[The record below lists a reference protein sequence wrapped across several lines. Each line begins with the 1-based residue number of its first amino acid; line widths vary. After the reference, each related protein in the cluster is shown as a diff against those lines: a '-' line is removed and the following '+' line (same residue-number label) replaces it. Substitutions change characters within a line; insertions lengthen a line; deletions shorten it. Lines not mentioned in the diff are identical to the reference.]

1 LSTLL
6 APESVFEFLVDSMAA
21 EGFTKGLHYS
31 LFIMQLTLGT
41 DIGGTNTCTGVVDAS
56 GKVIKKANFPTGDY
70 VAAEDYADALAR
82 CVRELMDAVEADASD
97 AIEWVGLGIGAPNGN
112 QLSGCIEHAPNLN
125 FKGIVPLADLLKARL
140 DLPVIKLTNDANAAA
155 VGEKLYGAAK
165 DFDNFIMVTLGTGL
179 GSGVFVNGEL
189 VCGESGFAGELGHMT
204 AIPNGRYCGF
214 GRRGSLEN
222 YCSATGIRRT
232 FFDMLAQRGGSTAL
246 DHLPIAEVTSKHIAE
261 AAEAGDAIC
270 QETMEYTGRLL
281 GEALASTALVTAPGA
296 FFFFGG
302 PVQPGGVL
310 MTTTRAS
317 FEEYLIPTYKNKIQ
331 LIESE
336 LPSGDAAILGASA
349 LAQLA

>member
-1 LSTLL
+1 
-6 APESVFEFLVDSMAA
+6 
-21 EGFTKGLHYS
+21 
-31 LFIMQLTLGT
+31 MQLTLGT

-70 VAAEDYADALAR
+70 VTAEDYADALAN
-82 CVRELMDAVEADASD
+82 CVRELMQAVEADAGGE

-140 DLPVIKLTNDANAAA
+140 DLSVIKLTNDANAAA

-204 AIPNGRYCGF
+204 AIPGGRYCGF

-232 FFDMLAQRGGSTAL
+232 FFDMLAQRGGATAL

-261 AAEAGDAIC
+261 AAEAGDPIC
-270 QETMEYTGRLL
+270 KETIEYTGRLL
-281 GEALASTALVTAPGA
+281 GEALASAALVTAPGA

-302 PVQPGGVL
+302 PVQPGGLL
-310 MTTTRAS
+310 MNTTRES
-317 FEEYLIPTYKNKIQ
+317 FEDYLIPTYKNKIQ
-331 LIESE
+331 LIESA
-336 LPSGDAAILGASA
+336 LPAGDAAILGASA
-349 LAQLA
+349 LAQIA